1 MNILHQL
8 REQTPDTI
16 MEFLQHLNQT
26 PGIYTDRLGDRLPG
40 KNFSNIVIYVHE
52 SGIILVL
59 YDLPD
64 ASQIRA
70 TTTEARHGIPI
81 GFRLSPVEKIHQ
93 VSRLLQS
100 FLRTASCPA
109 LKVENVVLTPCTL
122 INYDEMQEV
131 WRWKATVIH
140 QMPDDELRATLWQ
153 QLRDDACLPGSQLVN
168 SFCTLLRDIPL

>member
-64 ASQIRA
+64 TSQIRS
-70 TTTEARHGIPI
+70 TTTETRHGIPI

-131 WRWKATVIH
+131 WRWKATVFH
-140 QMPDDELRATLWQ
+140 QMPDDELRETLWQ
-153 QLRDDACLPGSQLVN
+153 QLRDDASLPGSQLVN
-168 SFCTLLRDIPL
+168 TFCTLLRDIPL